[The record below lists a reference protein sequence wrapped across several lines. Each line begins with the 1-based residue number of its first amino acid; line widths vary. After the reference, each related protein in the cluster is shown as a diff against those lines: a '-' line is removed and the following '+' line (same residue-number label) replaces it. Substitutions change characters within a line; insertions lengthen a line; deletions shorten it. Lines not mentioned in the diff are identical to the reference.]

1 MTKFIRK
8 NLMCP
13 ECHKEI
19 MNNTKI
25 CVNCGFPL
33 KRFVFA
39 QKNKKFLFSF
49 LLIAIILFSTL
60 LITTYL
66 NGNKKI
72 ICQKLIE
79 EDLGKEITYT
89 LVSYNQKKNIC
100 FVEFRYSNTTDIAM
114 VNLDSKQIGY
124 DSIMCEYLNEA
135 NKYSGQYES
144 NKYQESAHNITS
156 YSKLYDNLAFV
167 AAKEERTD
175 WEIIYP

>member
-1 MTKFIRK
+1 MKKFIRE
-8 NLMCP
+8 NIVCP
-13 ECHKEI
+13 ECHVEI
-19 MNNTKI
+19 KNNTKF
-25 CVNCGFPL
+25 CTNCGFPL
-33 KRFVFA
+33 RKLILARKKKRII
-39 QKNKKFLFSF
+39 FSF

-135 NKYSGQYES
+135 NKYSAKYVS
-144 NKYQESAHNITS
+144 NKYQEAAHNITS

-175 WEIIYP
+175 WKILYP